1 LNQQQRIEFAI
12 ACRVRELLNQR
23 QYDAWY
29 RHEVCGQTF
38 YEIELPTLRGDR
50 RASVSM
56 CHRLF
61 NQAKIIM
68 DCEYRLLFPERGGI
82 LSDPVP
88 INVTVAHGSHAQT
101 CEDVTAEAADWK
113 CRISEFRKER

>member
-1 LNQQQRIEFAI
+1 MNQQQRIEFAI

-29 RHEVCGQTF
+29 QHEVCGQTF

-56 CHRLF
+56 CHRLVSE
-61 NQAKIIM
+61 AKIIM
-68 DCEYRLLFPERGGI
+68 RCEQRFACYEAQLTA
-82 LSDPVP
+82 LSEGE
-88 INVTVAHGSHAQT
+88 IN
-101 CEDVTAEAADWK
+101 
-113 CRISEFRKER
+113 

>member
-1 LNQQQRIEFAI
+1 MNQQQRIEFAI

-29 RHEVCGQTF
+29 QHEVCGVTF
-38 YEIELPTLRGDR
+38 FAMNLPALRT
-50 RASVSM
+50 ASGTISAM
-56 CHRLF
+56 QCHRIF

-113 CRISEFRKER
+113 CRISEFKK

>member
-1 LNQQQRIEFAI
+1 MNQQQRIEFAI

-38 YEIELPTLRGDR
+38 YEIELLTLRGDR
-50 RASVSM
+50 RASVSQNK
-56 CHRLF
+56 RIF

-68 DCEYRLLFPERGGI
+68 DCEYRHLFPERGGI

-113 CRISEFRKER
+113 CRISEFRKVG